1 MNMMLTA
8 TVKEGLTLGAF
19 TISPEMFYAWGAM
32 LIVLMLGLLGRRYL
46 NRLEVSDKPPKF
58 IIICEQLLSFF
69 DGTVATNP
77 YRRFMG
83 PMLATLFTYLLFI
96 NTMSLWGL
104 RPAAYDLSIA
114 ISLGLLTF
122 ITMHTLSFKTYGFK
136 GYFKQYMQPFGFMLP
151 LNMISFATESVT
163 ISLRLFGNMVAGTV
177 LAEVL
182 RALITPLG
190 YFIPGVALSFYLDI
204 FSGTIQ
210 ALVFTMLTAILISS
224 RTE

>member
-1 MNMMLTA
+1 MNMMLTTA
-8 TVKEGLTLGAF
+8 VKEGLTIGNF
-19 TISPEMFYAWGAM
+19 TIGPEMFYGWAAM
-32 LIVLMLGLLGRRYL
+32 LIIIGLGLLGRKYL
-46 NRLEVSDKPPKF
+46 NQLDPSGKPPKF

-77 YRRFMG
+77 YRRTIG
-83 PMLATLFTYLLFI
+83 PMLSTLFIYLLLI
-96 NTMSLWGL
+96 NTLSLWGL

-114 ISLGLLTF
+114 LSLGLLTF
-122 ITMHTLSFKTYGFK
+122 IIMHSLSFKTYGAK
-136 GYFKQYMQPFGFMLP
+136 GYFKQYMKPFGFMLP

>member
-1 MNMMLTA
+1 MNLMLT
-8 TVKEGLTLGAF
+8 TVKEGLTIGNF
-19 TISPEMFYAWGAM
+19 TIGPEMFYAWTVM
-32 LIVLMLGLLGRRYL
+32 LILVGLGLIGRRYL
-46 NRLEVSDKPPKF
+46 SRLEPNGKPPKF
-58 IIICEQLLSFF
+58 IIICEQLLNFF
-69 DGTVATNP
+69 DSTVTTNP
-77 YRRFMG
+77 YRRTIG
-83 PMLATLFTYLLFI
+83 PMLATLFTYLLLV
-96 NTMSLWGL
+96 NTLSLWGL

-114 ISLGLLTF
+114 LSLGLLTF
-122 ITMHTLSFKTYGFK
+122 IIMHSLSFRTYGFK
-136 GYFKQYMQPFGFMLP
+136 GYFGQYMKPFGFMLP

>member
-1 MNMMLTA
+1 MNLMLTA

-19 TISPEMFYAWGAM
+19 TIAPEMFYGWGAM
-32 LIVLMLGLLGRRYL
+32 IIIIGLGLLGRRYL
-46 NRLEVSDKPPKF
+46 NRLDVNEKPPKF

-69 DGTVATNP
+69 DGSVARNP
-77 YRRFMG
+77 YRRVMG
-83 PMLATLFTYLLFI
+83 PMLSTLFVYLLLI
-96 NTMSLWGL
+96 NTLSLWGL

-114 ISLGLLTF
+114 FSLGLLTF
-122 ITMHTLSFKTYGFK
+122 IIMHSLSFQTYGFK

-177 LAEVL
+177 LVEVL
-182 RALITPLG
+182 RQLITPIG
-190 YFIPGVALSFYLDI
+190 YLIPGVALSFYLDI